1 MTQTTET
8 LPAQADLKP
17 ADAAWSC
24 RFCGSGSGVAVLDAG
39 SQPASDL
46 FPAPTDPEPDPE
58 HPLVMV
64 MCTDCHLVQLES
76 DPTTPEEP
84 RGVEPAA
91 LIAQAEAAVDQ
102 ADSEGYIRPGTRVFE
117 YPSPHGG
124 SWVEQLARR
133 DMVEV
138 TEGKAELL
146 VDIFGMMHDADQR
159 AALEERIS
167 HMSDDGVLLMQYHTV
182 AAIVRSG
189 IWNALRH
196 GHFAYYSTP
205 VLVEMGRQ
213 LGLTAIGV
221 WEYSLYGGTLLLA
234 FAKDGSRWGGQG
246 ADVTAMIEREVAR
259 GDSRP
264 GVRRIAGRGAVEFG
278 VGDRGLP
285 GANHGPECVGRQG
298 TAPRRGRQRCC
309 AARIS
314 RRIRSSRWPMPPPAS
329 MAAPCRATGFR
340 SCHRPIWWSC
350 VRSVCCCSSL
360 TCCRRCARRLPA
372 IESNGGRW
380 VVLDP
385 MPREVEPVASTR
397 RSDGFGTCV
406 TAAAPGRLTT
416 PVSPS

>member
-1 MTQTTET
+1 MTQTTDV
-8 LPAQADLKP
+8 LPTQADLRP
-17 ADAAWSC
+17 ADSAWSC
-24 RFCGSGSGVAVLDAG
+24 RFCGSGSGVTVLDAG

-46 FPAPTDPEPDPE
+46 FPAPTHPEPDPE

-76 DPTTPEEP
+76 DPKTPEEA

-102 ADSEGYIRPGTRVFE
+102 AEAAGYVRSGTRVYE

-167 HMSDDGVLLMQYHTV
+167 HMSDDAVLLMQYHTV

-246 ADVTAMIEREVAR
+246 TDVTAMIEREVGEGITDPAYVASL
-259 GDSRP
+259 GEALSSSVSAIEAYLAGTTSQGVSVAGYGAASRTS
-264 GVRRIAGRGAVEFG
+264 A
-278 VGDRGLP
+278 L
-285 GANHGPECVGRQG
+285 
-298 TAPRRGRQRCC
+298 
-309 AARIS
+309 
-314 RRIRSSRWPMPPPAS
+314 
-329 MAAPCRATGFR
+329 
-340 SCHRPIWWSC
+340 
-350 VRSVCCCSSL
+350 L
-360 TCCRRCARRLPA
+360 RCAHITKDQVVAVADASTAKHGRTMPGNRIPIVSPSDLVELRPERVLLFVPDLLPEVRKALPA
-372 IESNGGRW
+372 IEGNGGRW

-385 MPREVEPVASTR
+385 MPREIEPVA
-397 RSDGFGTCV
+397 
-406 TAAAPGRLTT
+406 
-416 PVSPS
+416 

>member
-1 MTQTTET
+1 
-8 LPAQADLKP
+8 
-17 ADAAWSC
+17 
-24 RFCGSGSGVAVLDAG
+24 
-39 SQPASDL
+39 
-46 FPAPTDPEPDPE
+46 
-58 HPLVMV
+58 MV

-76 DPTTPEEP
+76 DPTTPEEA

-102 ADSEGYIRPGTRVFE
+102 AEAAGYVRPGARVFE

-138 TEGKAELL
+138 NEGKAELL

-167 HMSDDGVLLMQYHTV
+167 HMSDDAVLLMQYHTV

-246 ADVTAMIEREVAR
+246 ADVTAMIDREV
-259 GDSRP
+259 GEGILEP
-264 GVRRIAGRGAVEFG
+264 GYVASLGEALSSSVSAIEAYLAETT
-278 VGDRGLP
+278 
-285 GANHGPECVGRQG
+285 RQG
-298 TAPRRGRQRCC
+298 TSVAGYG
-309 AARIS
+309 AAS
-314 RRIRSSRWPMPPPAS
+314 RTSA
-329 MAAPCRATGFR
+329 
-340 SCHRPIWWSC
+340 
-350 VRSVCCCSSL
+350 L
-360 TCCRRCARRLPA
+360 LRCAHISKSQVDAVADASTGKHGRTMPGNRIPIVSPTDLVELRPERVLLFVPDLLPEVRKALPA

-385 MPREVEPVASTR
+385 MPREVEPVA
-397 RSDGFGTCV
+397 
-406 TAAAPGRLTT
+406 
-416 PVSPS
+416 

>member
-1 MTQTTET
+1 MTTTET
-8 LPAQADLKP
+8 LTAEGVLKP

-24 RFCGSGSGVAVLDAG
+24 RFCGSGSGVTVLDAG

-46 FPAPTDPEPDPE
+46 FPAPADPEPDPE

-102 ADSEGYIRPGTRVFE
+102 ADTAGYIRGGSRVFE

-167 HMSDDGVLLMQYHTV
+167 HMSDDAVLLMQYHTV

-234 FAKDGSRWGGQG
+234 FAKDGSRWGDQG
-246 ADVTAMIEREVAR
+246 EDVTAMINREIEEGILDPAYVASL
-259 GDSRP
+259 GEALSTSVSEIEAYLAQTTEQGLSVAGYGAASRTS
-264 GVRRIAGRGAVEFG
+264 A
-278 VGDRGLP
+278 L
-285 GANHGPECVGRQG
+285 
-298 TAPRRGRQRCC
+298 
-309 AARIS
+309 
-314 RRIRSSRWPMPPPAS
+314 
-329 MAAPCRATGFR
+329 
-340 SCHRPIWWSC
+340 
-350 VRSVCCCSSL
+350 L
-360 TCCRRCARRLPA
+360 RCAHITKDQVIAVADASTAKHGRTMPGNRIPIVSPADLVELRPERVLLFVPDLLPEVRKA
-372 IESNGGRW
+372 LPDIERNGGRW

-385 MPREVEPVASTR
+385 MPREVEPVA
-397 RSDGFGTCV
+397 
-406 TAAAPGRLTT
+406 
-416 PVSPS
+416 

>member
-1 MTQTTET
+1 MTTTET
-8 LPAQADLKP
+8 LTAEAALKP
-17 ADAAWSC
+17 ADAAWAC
-24 RFCGSGSGVAVLDAG
+24 RFCGGLSGLTVLDAG

-46 FPAPTDPEPDPE
+46 FPAPSDPEPDPE

-64 MCTDCHLVQLES
+64 MCADCHLVQLES

-91 LIAQAEAAVDQ
+91 LIAQAEAAVEQ
-102 ADSEGYIRPGTRVFE
+102 AASAGYIRAGTRVYE

-146 VDIFGMMHDADQR
+146 VDIFGMMHDTDQR

-167 HMSDDGVLLMQYHTV
+167 HMTDDAVLLMQYHTV

-234 FAKDGSRWGGQG
+234 FAKDGSHWGGQG
-246 ADVTAMIEREVAR
+246 ENVTAMIEREVDEGILDRAYVATL
-259 GDSRP
+259 GQALSSSVSAIEAYLAETTEQGISVGGYGAASRTS
-264 GVRRIAGRGAVEFG
+264 A
-278 VGDRGLP
+278 L
-285 GANHGPECVGRQG
+285 
-298 TAPRRGRQRCC
+298 
-309 AARIS
+309 
-314 RRIRSSRWPMPPPAS
+314 
-329 MAAPCRATGFR
+329 
-340 SCHRPIWWSC
+340 
-350 VRSVCCCSSL
+350 L
-360 TCCRRCARRLPA
+360 RCAHITKNQVIAVADASTGKHGRTMPGNRIPIVSPADLVELRPERVLLFVPDLLPEVRKA
-372 IESNGGRW
+372 LPDIERNGGRW

-385 MPREVEPVASTR
+385 MPREVEPVA
-397 RSDGFGTCV
+397 
-406 TAAAPGRLTT
+406 
-416 PVSPS
+416 

>member
-1 MTQTTET
+1 MAQTTDV
-8 LPAQADLKP
+8 LPTQADLRP
-17 ADAAWSC
+17 ADSAWSC
-24 RFCGSGSGVAVLDAG
+24 RFCGSGSGVTVLDAG

-46 FPAPTDPEPDPE
+46 FPAPTHPEPDPE

-76 DPTTPEEP
+76 DPTTPEEA

-102 ADSEGYIRPGTRVFE
+102 AEAAGYVRSGTRVYE

-167 HMSDDGVLLMQYHTV
+167 HMSDDAVLLMQYHTV

-246 ADVTAMIEREVAR
+246 TDVTAMIEREVGEGITDPAYVASL
-259 GDSRP
+259 GEALSSSVSAIEAYLAGTTSQGVSVAGYGAASRTS
-264 GVRRIAGRGAVEFG
+264 A
-278 VGDRGLP
+278 L
-285 GANHGPECVGRQG
+285 
-298 TAPRRGRQRCC
+298 
-309 AARIS
+309 
-314 RRIRSSRWPMPPPAS
+314 
-329 MAAPCRATGFR
+329 
-340 SCHRPIWWSC
+340 
-350 VRSVCCCSSL
+350 L
-360 TCCRRCARRLPA
+360 RCAHITKDQVVAVADASTAKHGRTMPGNRIPIVSPSDLVELRPERVLLFVPDLLPEVRKALPA
-372 IESNGGRW
+372 IEGNGGRW

-385 MPREVEPVASTR
+385 MPREIEPVA
-397 RSDGFGTCV
+397 
-406 TAAAPGRLTT
+406 
-416 PVSPS
+416 

>member
-1 MTQTTET
+1 
-8 LPAQADLKP
+8 
-17 ADAAWSC
+17 
-24 RFCGSGSGVAVLDAG
+24 
-39 SQPASDL
+39 
-46 FPAPTDPEPDPE
+46 
-58 HPLVMV
+58 

-102 ADSEGYIRPGTRVFE
+102 ADSEGYVRPGTRVFE

-159 AALEERIS
+159 AALQERIS
-167 HMSDDGVLLMQYHTV
+167 HMSADAVLLMQFHTV

-234 FAKDGSRWGGQG
+234 FAKEGSRWGGQ
-246 ADVTAMIEREVAR
+246 VA
-259 GDSRP
+259 
-264 GVRRIAGRGAVEFG
+264 
-278 VGDRGLP
+278 
-285 GANHGPECVGRQG
+285 
-298 TAPRRGRQRCC
+298 T
-309 AARIS
+309 
-314 RRIRSSRWPMPPPAS
+314 
-329 MAAPCRATGFR
+329 
-340 SCHRPIWWSC
+340 
-350 VRSVCCCSSL
+350 
-360 TCCRRCARRLPA
+360 
-372 IESNGGRW
+372 
-380 VVLDP
+380 
-385 MPREVEPVASTR
+385 
-397 RSDGFGTCV
+397 
-406 TAAAPGRLTT
+406 
-416 PVSPS
+416 

>member
-1 MTQTTET
+1 MTTTET
-8 LPAQADLKP
+8 LTAEAALKP
-17 ADAAWSC
+17 ADAAWAC
-24 RFCGSGSGVAVLDAG
+24 RFCGGLSGLTVLDAG

-46 FPAPTDPEPDPE
+46 FPAPSDPEPDPE

-64 MCTDCHLVQLES
+64 MCADCHLVQLES

-91 LIAQAEAAVDQ
+91 LIAQAEAAVEQ
-102 ADSEGYIRPGTRVFE
+102 AASAGYIRAGTRVYE

-146 VDIFGMMHDADQR
+146 VDIFGMMHDTDQR

-167 HMSDDGVLLMQYHTV
+167 HMTDDAVLLMQYHTV

-246 ADVTAMIEREVAR
+246 EDVTAMIEREVDEGILDRVYVATL
-259 GDSRP
+259 GQALSSSVSAIEAYLAETTEQGISVGGYGAASRTS
-264 GVRRIAGRGAVEFG
+264 A
-278 VGDRGLP
+278 L
-285 GANHGPECVGRQG
+285 
-298 TAPRRGRQRCC
+298 
-309 AARIS
+309 
-314 RRIRSSRWPMPPPAS
+314 
-329 MAAPCRATGFR
+329 
-340 SCHRPIWWSC
+340 
-350 VRSVCCCSSL
+350 L
-360 TCCRRCARRLPA
+360 RCAHITKNQVIAVADASTGKHGRTMPGYRIPIVSPADLVELRPERVLLFVPDLLPEVRKA
-372 IESNGGRW
+372 LPDIERNGGRW

-385 MPREVEPVASTR
+385 MPREVEPVA
-397 RSDGFGTCV
+397 
-406 TAAAPGRLTT
+406 
-416 PVSPS
+416 